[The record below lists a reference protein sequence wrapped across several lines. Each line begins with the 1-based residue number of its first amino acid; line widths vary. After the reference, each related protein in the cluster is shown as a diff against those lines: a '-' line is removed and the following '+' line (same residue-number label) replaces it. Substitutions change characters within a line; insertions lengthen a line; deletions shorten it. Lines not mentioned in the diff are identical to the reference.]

1 LAAKNCKVCAKEKGV
16 VMPSIEQTVETL
28 LKKCRVTKPPV
39 PVERIAEQY
48 GLDIRLA
55 PYEGDLSGALV
66 RTDRETYIGVNSQH
80 HPNRQRF
87 TVAHE
92 LAHFFLHKGMRLHI
106 DKNIWVNWRDD
117 ESSKAVQW
125 TEIQANQFAAELLM
139 PTAFLKRDINRI
151 RRIDDHLVQFLARKY
166 RVSSQ
171 AMDIRL
177 NNVGR

>member
-1 LAAKNCKVCAKEKGV
+1 LAAKDYEVSAEEKGV

-28 LKKCRVTKPPV
+28 LRKCRVTKPPV

-66 RTDRETYIGVNSQH
+66 RTDKEAFIGVNSHH

-125 TEIQANQFAAELLM
+125 EEIQANQFAAELLM
-139 PTAFLKRDINRI
+139 PTAFLMRDLNKIGRMN
-151 RRIDDHLVQFLARKY
+151 DHLVQFLSRKY

-177 NNVGR
+177 NNLGR

>member
-1 LAAKNCKVCAKEKGV
+1 MVAQDCEVIAEEKGV
-16 VMPSIEQTVETL
+16 VMPSIKETVETL
-28 LKKCRVTKPPV
+28 LKKCRVTKPPI

-48 GLDIRLA
+48 GLDIRVA
-55 PYEGDLSGALV
+55 PFEGDLSGALV
-66 RTDRETYIGVNSQH
+66 RTDSETYIGVNSFH

-117 ESSKAVQW
+117 ESSKAVNW
-125 TEIQANQFAAELLM
+125 EEIQANRFAAELLM
-139 PTAFLKRDINRI
+139 PTAFLMRDLNKLGRV
-151 RRIDDHLVQFLARKY
+151 DDNLVQLLARKY
-166 RVSSQ
+166 KVSSQ

-177 NNVGR
+177 NSLAG

>member
-1 LAAKNCKVCAKEKGV
+1 
-16 VMPSIEQTVETL
+16 MSIEQTVEDL
-28 LKKCRVTKPPV
+28 LRKCRIRKPPV
-39 PVERIAEQY
+39 PVEKIAEQY
-48 GLDIRLA
+48 ELDIRLA

-66 RTDRETYIGVNSQH
+66 RTDDEMFIGVNSNH

-117 ESSKAVQW
+117 QSSKAVQW
-125 TEIQANQFAAELLM
+125 QEIQANQFAAELLM
-139 PTAFLKRDINRI
+139 PTAFLKRDLNKIGRVNE
-151 RRIDDHLVQFLARKY
+151 HLVQILARKY

-177 NNVGR
+177 NNLGR

>member
-1 LAAKNCKVCAKEKGV
+1 
-16 VMPSIEQTVETL
+16 MTSIQQTVEHL
-28 LKKCRVTKPPV
+28 LRRNRITKPPV
-39 PVERIAEQY
+39 PVERIAENE
-48 GLDIRLA
+48 GLDIRIA

-66 RTDRETYIGVNSQH
+66 RTDGETFIGVNSQH

-117 ESSKAVQW
+117 ESSKAVRW
-125 TEIQANQFAAELLM
+125 EEIQANQFAAELLM
-139 PTAFLKRDINRI
+139 PTAFLMRDLNKIGRL
-151 RRIDDHLVQFLARKY
+151 DDDRLVQFLARKY
-166 RVSSQ
+166 RVSPQ

-177 NNVGR
+177 NSLGR

>member
-1 LAAKNCKVCAKEKGV
+1 MAAHNREAAAEAEGFM
-16 VMPSIEQTVETL
+16 MPSIEQTIENV

-39 PVERIAEQY
+39 PVERIAEEL

-55 PYEGDLSGALV
+55 PFEGDLSGALV
-66 RTDRETYIGVNSQH
+66 RTEDEKFIGVNSNH

-87 TVAHE
+87 TIAHE

-125 TEIQANQFAAELLM
+125 QEIQANQFAAELLM
-139 PTAFLKRDINRI
+139 PTAFLKRDLNRI
-151 RRIDDHLVQFLARKY
+151 GRVNEHLVQILAQKY

-177 NNVGR
+177 NNLGR

>member
-1 LAAKNCKVCAKEKGV
+1 LVAQDCEASAEEKGV
-16 VMPSIEQTVETL
+16 VMSIEQTVEDL
-28 LKKCRVTKPPV
+28 LRKCRITKPPV
-39 PVERIAEQY
+39 PVEKIAEQY
-48 GLDIRLA
+48 RLDIRLA

-66 RTDRETYIGVNSQH
+66 RTDDETFIGVNSNH

-117 ESSKAVQW
+117 QSSKAVQW
-125 TEIQANQFAAELLM
+125 QEIQANQFAAELLM
-139 PTAFLKRDINRI
+139 PTAFLKKDLNRI
-151 RRIDDHLVQFLARKY
+151 GRVNEHLVQILARKY

-177 NNVGR
+177 NNLGR

>member
-1 LAAKNCKVCAKEKGV
+1 ML
-16 VMPSIEQTVETL
+16 IEQTVEDL
-28 LKKCRVTKPPV
+28 LKKCRITKPPV
-39 PVERIAEQY
+39 PVEKIAERY

-66 RTDRETYIGVNSQH
+66 RTEGETFIGVNSNH
-80 HPNRQRF
+80 HSNRQRF

-117 ESSKAVQW
+117 DSSKAVRWQ
-125 TEIQANQFAAELLM
+125 EIQANQFAAELLM
-139 PTAFLKRDINRI
+139 PTAFLRRDLNRI
-151 RRIDDHLVQFLARKY
+151 GRVNEHLVQILARKY

-177 NNVGR
+177 NNLGR

>member
-1 LAAKNCKVCAKEKGV
+1 
-16 VMPSIEQTVETL
+16 MPRIEEIVEQL
-28 LKKCRVTKPPV
+28 LKKSRITKPPV
-39 PVERIAEQY
+39 PVERIAEHQ

-66 RTDRETYIGVNSQH
+66 RTEREAYIGVNSNH

-92 LAHFFLHKGMRLHI
+92 LAHYFLHKGLRLHI

-117 ESSKAVQW
+117 GASKAVQW
-125 TEIQANQFAAELLM
+125 EEIQANQFAAELLM
-139 PTAFLKRDINRI
+139 PTAFLIRDINKI
-151 RRIDDHLVQFLARKY
+151 RRIDDHIVQFLARKY
-166 RVSSQ
+166 RVSPQ

-177 NNVGR
+177 NNLGR

>member
-1 LAAKNCKVCAKEKGV
+1 LVAQDFENCSKKEGV
-16 VMPSIEQTVETL
+16 VMPSIEETVEHL
-28 LKKCRVTKPPV
+28 LRKNRITKPPI
-39 PVERIAEQY
+39 PVERIAERE

-66 RTDRETYIGVNSQH
+66 RTDREAFIGVNSHH
-80 HPNRQRF
+80 HPNRRRF

-139 PTAFLKRDINRI
+139 PTALLRRDVDRLG
-151 RRIDDHLVQFLARKY
+151 RIDDHLVQFLARKY

-177 NNVGR
+177 NNLGR

>member
-1 LAAKNCKVCAKEKGV
+1 
-16 VMPSIEQTVETL
+16 MPSIEKTVETL
-28 LKKCRVTKPPV
+28 LKRCRIAKPPV
-39 PVERIAEQY
+39 PVEKIAEHY
-48 GLDIRLA
+48 RLDIRLA

-66 RTDRETYIGVNSQH
+66 RTDEETFIGVNSQH

-125 TEIQANQFAAELLM
+125 QEIQANQFAAELLM
-139 PTAFLKRDINRI
+139 PTAFLKRDLSKV
-151 RRIDDHLVQFLARKY
+151 RRIDDNFVQVLARKY

-177 NNVGR
+177 NNLGR